1 MRRVQ
6 GKIKISVDSEC
17 KQTLHRSLVFIRTME
32 PAYWSFV
39 NLTILTFA
47 LASSL
52 TGVSSAVT
60 LSSTPGNSPSV
71 HRPEPTPV
79 TVEVTFTPSPTS
91 PPSSIVYCVPHP
103 DSPGSAEGNN
113 NHNNNNNGGRG
124 RGGSSFEDKRTRGK
138 PRSKF
143 AHDDDDDDQDHD
155 GTSYEREGK
164 YWLVPPFLIGASS
177 IVVAYVIIHCLYM
190 HCSCSDDR
198 RRVPQTVRRVQIAT
212 TGHHHHHHGAP
223 PTIVLSDPEDMAGS
237 GRGRSPSTAGMPR
250 MVPLVSYDGGS
261 YGQTQLVEAQP
272 FLIYEPYD
280 DLDPPRPSPGLL
292 QQPGQQQRRKS
303 ALLQLPQA
311 IGRKLSQ
318 ARLSFSSVGTP
329 YREPRASICF
339 VPVGRTLSDPSGAT
353 NLTFAEGN
361 QSHGVLF
368 AAAATP
374 VGEPSACV
382 HSCCKVCGVSAAAS
396 SGVETTG
403 AGGGG
408 TDGGTAAAVTS
419 SPPQPL
425 PVIVVDEL
433 ETAPSIS
440 FQASPSSPSPLTTD
454 TVSNSY
460 SCLGDVD
467 PDSR

>member
-1 MRRVQ
+1 
-6 GKIKISVDSEC
+6 
-17 KQTLHRSLVFIRTME
+17 ME
-32 PAYWSFV
+32 PPFCSSL
-39 NLTILTFA
+39 NLTLLTLA
-47 LASSL
+47 LAASL
-52 TGVSSAVT
+52 TGVISAVT
-60 LSSTPGNSPSV
+60 LTSTLGSKPLVLPP
-71 HRPEPTPV
+71 RPQQTPETV
-79 TVEVTFTPSPTS
+79 TMTSAPSPTS
-91 PPSSIVYCVPHP
+91 PPTSIVYCQPHP
-103 DSPGSAEGNN
+103 DAPGSPGG
-113 NHNNNNNGGRG
+113 NNNNNGGRG
-124 RGGSSFEDKRTRGK
+124 RGGTSYEDKRTRGK

-143 AHDDDDDDQDHD
+143 ANDDDDGDLDHD
-155 GTSYEREGK
+155 GNSYEREGK

-198 RRVPQTVRRVQIAT
+198 RHPPPTVRRVQIAT
-212 TGHHHHHHGAP
+212 SGHHHHHHGQP

-237 GRGRSPSTAGMPR
+237 GGGRTPSTAGMPR
-250 MVPLVSYDGGS
+250 MVPMVSYDGGS

-280 DLDPPRPSPGLL
+280 DLDDPPRVTPGQLL
-292 QQPGQQQRRKS
+292 QPGQQQQQRRKS

-353 NLTFAEGN
+353 NMTFADGS

-368 AAAATP
+368 ASAATP
-374 VGEPSACV
+374 MVDSSACA
-382 HSCCKVCGVSAAAS
+382 HSCCKVCGVSSAPS
-396 SGVETTG
+396 SGVESTG
-403 AGGGG
+403 AAGGV
-408 TDGGTAAAVTS
+408 TDGGTAVAVTG

-433 ETAPSIS
+433 ETSRP
-440 FQASPSSPSPLTTD
+440 FPASPTSSLLATD
-454 TVSNSY
+454 AVSNSY
-460 SCLGDVD
+460 GCLGDAV
-467 PDSR
+467 PDGQ